1 MVAGGWGIG
10 GKQAKYQEIGMYLTF
25 LLALHPAK
33 DSHNHRL
40 TTLEISSD
48 TSEKGVAFFLCSIRQ
63 NLDQK

>member
-33 DSHNHRL
+33 DSH
-40 TTLEISSD
+40 TTD
-48 TSEKGVAFFLCSIRQ
+48 
-63 NLDQK
+63 